1 MRRTGIPRGIPR
13 IDGEQANACA
23 KGESGVS
30 SKISGIDGAQIAS
43 VGAGRP
49 VQRSQDAVSGGAS
62 ADTSNDGSQNVQI
75 TGTARQLADL
85 EQKVRDLPAINEE
98 RVSQLRVAIEQGTY
112 TVRPQ
117 HVADQLLSLE
127 RALGKLP
134 GADEPGTSGE

>member
-1 MRRTGIPRGIPR
+1 M
-13 IDGEQANACA
+13 
-23 KGESGVS
+23 S

-62 ADTSNDGSQNVQI
+62 ADTSKDGSQNVQI

-85 EQKVRDLPAINEE
+85 EQKVRDLPAVNAE
-98 RVSQLRVAIEQGTY
+98 RVSQLSAAIEQGTY

-117 HVADQLLSLE
+117 HIADQLMSLE
-127 RALGKLP
+127 RDLGKLP
-134 GADEPGTSGE
+134 ADGAAGE